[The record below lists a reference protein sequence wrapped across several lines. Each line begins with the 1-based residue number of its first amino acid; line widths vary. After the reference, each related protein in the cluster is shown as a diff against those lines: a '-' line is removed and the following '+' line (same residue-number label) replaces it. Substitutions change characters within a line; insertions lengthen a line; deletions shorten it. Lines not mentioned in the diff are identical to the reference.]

1 MNAKDLAFRPDLMTR
16 SWNPSDLRLYDK
28 GVLRRRRTKV
38 ESEPGWEIPPGIL
51 DLLQIVDA
59 EYLILAPGEVVLD
72 SSSRTE
78 GLSLVK
84 EGRLISD
91 PILILVRAARRSK
104 EYQEATVELPRG
116 PIGEGTHDLLVRVS
130 PIGEQGLVVVLIFD
144 DSEYRRLDAI
154 RRDFIANISHELKTP
169 IGALSILS
177 EAVLGARDDP
187 AAIVQFATRMQMEA
201 ERLSD
206 LVQEIID
213 LSKLQDDDPL
223 RNAKVL
229 NLSDL
234 ISEAIDA
241 SRLAAQSRNISL
253 SYTELADL
261 QVLGDRHQIEMAISN
276 LIENAI
282 NYSPDGTRVA
292 IALRAQDDLAEISI
306 SDQGIGIPEKDIER
320 VFERFYR
327 VDPARSRAT
336 GGTGLGL
343 SIVKHV
349 VANHGGDI
357 SVWSV
362 EGAGTT
368 FTIRLPLYMKND
380 FNQVA
385 HAQKEE
391 K

>member
-1 MNAKDLAFRPDLMTR
+1 MVLP
-16 SWNPSDLRLYDK
+16 PSGWVRTDLRLYDK
-28 GVLRRRRTKV
+28 GVLRRRRTSI
-38 ESEPGWEIPPGIL
+38 ETQPTWELPRGII

-59 EYLILAPGEVVLD
+59 EYLVLAPGEVALY
-72 SSSRTE
+72 SSNRT
-78 GLSLVK
+78 GALSLIK
-84 EGRLISD
+84 DGRLVSD
-91 PILILVRAARRSK
+91 PILALVRAARRSK
-104 EYQEATVELPRG
+104 EYQEATVALPRG

-130 PIGEQGLVVVLIFD
+130 LIGEEGLVMVLIFD
-144 DSEYRRLDAI
+144 ESEFRRLDAI

-187 AAIVQFATRMQMEA
+187 EAIVKFATRMQAEA
-201 ERLSD
+201 KRLSD

-213 LSKLQDDDPL
+213 LSRLQDDDPL
-223 RNAKVL
+223 KNAKAI

-234 ISEAIDA
+234 IAEAIDA
-241 SRLAAQSRNISL
+241 SRMAADLRNISL
-253 SYTELADL
+253 SFTEID
-261 QVLGDRHQIEMAISN
+261 QIEILGDRHQIQMAVSN

-282 NYSPDGTRVA
+282 NYSPNGTRVA
-292 IALRAQDDLAEISI
+292 IALRTQGDLAEISI

-320 VFERFYR
+320 IFERFYR

-349 VANHGGDI
+349 VTNHGGDI

-368 FTIRLPLYMKND
+368 FTIRLPLHHRRETINAINVGI
-380 FNQVA
+380 FQS
-385 HAQKEE
+385 EE